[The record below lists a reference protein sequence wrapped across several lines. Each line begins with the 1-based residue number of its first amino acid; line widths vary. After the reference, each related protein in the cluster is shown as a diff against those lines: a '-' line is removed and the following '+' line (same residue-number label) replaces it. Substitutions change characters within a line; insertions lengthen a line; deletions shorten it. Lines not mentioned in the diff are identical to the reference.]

1 MLLIRIRAPGFFWPS
16 AGEHGP
22 LRVQERPR
30 SSGLLFIPPTS
41 PPQFP
46 LSSVQPPQTEDPQ
59 TSPSGPARLPAPQ
72 FRGPNLAWEKQ
83 GSAKNP
89 QAAGQRLGGLGP
101 LAPRPR
107 APPPPA
113 GPPLP
118 APPRPLPRTSRPAR
132 PPPALRPPPS
142 ALLPLAVREVLRL
155 SRCHRRRS
163 RPLFRVSAAATA
175 GGIRGSLTGLAPRY
189 SRRFSLPP
197 AAAAGRS
204 SPAAEPLGASV
215 LALLPP
221 PRVLEKR
228 PRPGNGASRFQR

>member
-1 MLLIRIRAPGFFWPS
+1 MRGGQGPRSDAHRWEWGRESPLRSAGRFSVKGSVLLIRIRAPGFFWPS

-72 FRGPNLAWEKQ
+72 FRGPNLAWEKH

-89 QAAGQRLGGLGP
+89 QAAGQRLWGLGP

-113 GPPLP
+113 GPPLLAPPPPTHVTSGP
-118 APPRPLPRTSRPAR
+118 APAR
-132 PPPALRPPPS
+132 SPPS
-142 ALLPLAVREVLRL
+142 AL
-155 SRCHRRRS
+155 RS
-163 RPLFRVSAAATA
+163 
-175 GGIRGSLTGLAPRY
+175 
-189 SRRFSLPP
+189 PP
-197 AAAAGRS
+197 ARG
-204 SPAAEPLGASV
+204 
-215 LALLPP
+215 
-221 PRVLEKR
+221 
-228 PRPGNGASRFQR
+228 